1 MNSGETPGGTLGSVI
16 GDVLGVLLG
25 EGIWGRDLGYHLE
38 KNTELC

>member
-25 EGIWGRDLGYHLE
+25 EGIWGLGV
-38 KNTELC
+38 ELRVSLGKER